1 MLEEFRSKM
10 KLNELSRKD
19 ESIQFPTQFIQ
30 LHFTSK
36 FLAIATFLFSFLLC
50 ALVLFLVLLC
60 AYIKGLFHVNRE
72 RD

>member
-19 ESIQFPTQFIQ
+19 EIIQVYI
-30 LHFTSK
+30 
-36 FLAIATFLFSFLLC
+36 LAMATFLFSFLLC

-72 RD
+72 REK